1 MMGQT
6 IGSGCAGQSLVE
18 VLEARRVCST
28 VYVIHDL
35 GSDVGPSDINDRG
48 QIVGS
53 MRVGGSEG
61 VQRAFLYE
69 PGRGVVELGSAGK
82 GRHLPGAARAINER
96 GTIVGCVD
104 GRAAS
109 FSGRKVR
116 WLPERQPK
124 TTRSCAVDVNA
135 SGHILVEG
143 SANTADGENA
153 KLGVVKAGK
162 YERLGRGAQGH
173 LIDGGA
179 VLGSLYLQRGK
190 SPIRIFDHD
199 VMSNG
204 GHYVDNPYD
213 LIWRGGAR
221 DGRVRLYSVRGEDR
235 HFSLRFAD
243 INDTGL
249 AVGTL
254 TRVIK
259 TGFAVYDEPDPFV
272 FSGGRIHNLNSLIP
286 VESEWDLEHAAAV
299 NASGQ
304 IVGSGWY
311 KGEWHGFLLTPVAGA
326 AFPKQLLPGDVKLK
340 LISKSGGSQTSNAMS
355 AVVDRLRFDDLFDAR
370 RA

>member
-1 MMGQT
+1 MRQT
-6 IGSGCAGQSLVE
+6 IGLGCAGRAVVE

-28 VYVIHDL
+28 VYVIQDL
-35 GSDVGPSDINDRG
+35 GSDVGPADINDQG

-53 MRVGGSEG
+53 MRVGGTDG

-69 PGRGVVELGSAGK
+69 PGRGLVELGGAGK
-82 GRHLPGAARAINER
+82 GRDLRGVARAINER

-143 SANTADGENA
+143 WANTADGENT

-162 YERLGRGAQGH
+162 YERLRRASQGH

-190 SPIRIFDHD
+190 APIRVFEHDLMSDGGGHFVDHD
-199 VMSNG
+199 
-204 GHYVDNPYD
+204 YE
-213 LIWRGGAR
+213 LIWRGAEP
-221 DGRVRLYSVRGEDR
+221 DGIVRQYRVQGEGR
-235 HFSLRFAD
+235 RFSLRFAD
-243 INDTGL
+243 MNDTGL
-249 AVGTL
+249 TVGTM
-254 TRVIK
+254 TRLISA
-259 TGFAVYDEPDPFV
+259 GFGINREPDPFV
-272 FSGGRIHNLNSLIP
+272 FRGGRIQNLNSLIP
-286 VESEWDLEHAAAV
+286 ADSGWDLEHAAAV
-299 NASGQ
+299 NAAGQ

-311 KGEWHGFLLTPVAGA
+311 DGEWHGFLLTPVAGA
-326 AFPKQLLPGDVKLK
+326 AFPQQL
-340 LISKSGGSQTSNAMS
+340 
-355 AVVDRLRFDDLFDAR
+355 
-370 RA
+370 